1 MAGSEKWG
9 LAFVV
14 ILLVAVIVAAVLMK
28 CGRISSLA
36 LIALIFVALVLF
48 PVLLGICWHVAAP
61 KCVTIFLMEI
71 FISILFLSIWGL
83 RKEGDGIPRTHFHQ

>member
-48 PVLLGICWHVAAP
+48 PGATQGGRRNSSHSLPGGDEEFFEQQ
-61 KCVTIFLMEI
+61 T
-71 FISILFLSIWGL
+71 L
-83 RKEGDGIPRTHFHQ
+83 RAGTRDRCGA